1 MQRETEDNLGRHL
14 APWIEKYI
22 AGIPHVQAG
31 TRRTYR
37 YDVKRFVRYLEGS
50 SDVRTRLP
58 IALKQET
65 MVAWLKDMAARLS
78 LRTIDTRI
86 VPVCGFLS
94 FLEGEG
100 VLRRNLLKRLQ
111 KRYPRKGLRG
121 IIRALTGGSPR
132 ESLRALKAPPRFAS
146 PLGPSLQRF
155 IALERSH
162 GKLYES
168 EEGALRRFDRFLRS
182 YPNPPRRLSDS
193 ILRRWLRRFS
203 EFHPSCR
210 YKNSV
215 LIRKFCIY
223 LRRFDPE
230 AYVPDSPTVPCP
242 TRFLPHIYS
251 RSRVAS
257 LLEAAGHLSP
267 SPYSP
272 LRPQMFRLLI
282 ALLYATGMRIGEAL
296 KLRLCDIDSKEETLR
311 VWETKFFKS
320 RLVPLSRSM
329 VGEMERYVR
338 LYRRSGVPISRDSPL
353 FQNPRTQRP
362 YSKSCIRESFH
373 HLCDSLGIRTR
384 GGSRPRLHDLRHTFA
399 VHRLENWYR
408 RGEDVQSKLGLL
420 STYMGHGSIS
430 GTQRYLT
437 MTTELLQHASGL
449 FKQYFLSAK

>member
-1 MQRETEDNLGRHL
+1 MQGKAEDNLGRRL
-14 APWIEKYI
+14 APWIEKFI
-22 AGIPHVQAG
+22 AGIPHVQG
-31 TRRTYR
+31 STRRTYR
-37 YDVKRFVRYLEGS
+37 YHVKRFVRYLEAS
-50 SDVRTRLP
+50 SVRGKRLP
-58 IALKQET
+58 IALKRET
-65 MVAWLKDMAARLS
+65 MVAWLRDRSARLS
-78 LRTIDTRI
+78 LRTIDSRI

-100 VLRRNLLKRLQ
+100 VLRRNPLKRLQ
-111 KRYPRKGLRG
+111 ERYPRKGLRG
-121 IIRALTGGSPR
+121 IVRALTGESPR
-132 ESLRALKAPPRFAS
+132 KSLQALKARPRFTS
-146 PLGPSLQRF
+146 PLGPSLQGF

-162 GKLYES
+162 GKLYEG

-193 ILRRWLRRFS
+193 ILRRWLRLFS
-203 EFHPSCR
+203 GLHPSHR

-251 RSRVAS
+251 RSQIAS
-257 LLEAAGHLSP
+257 LLEAAGHLTP
-267 SPYSP
+267 SAYSP
-272 LRPQMFRLLI
+272 LRPQMLRLLVS
-282 ALLYATGMRIGEAL
+282 LLYTTGMRIGEAL
-296 KLRLCDIDSKEETLR
+296 KLRLCDIDWKEETLHVR
-311 VWETKFFKS
+311 EAKFFKS

-329 VGEMERYVR
+329 AREMKRYVR
-338 LYRRSGVPISRDSPL
+338 LYRRSSVPINHDSPL

-362 YSKSCIRESFH
+362 YSKSCVRGAFH
-373 HLCDSLGIRTR
+373 LLCDSLGIRTPA
-384 GGSRPRLHDLRHTFA
+384 GARPRFHDLRHTFA
-399 VHRLENWYR
+399 VHRLEDWYR
-408 RGEDVQSKLGLL
+408 KGEDVQSKLGLL

-449 FKQYFLSAK
+449 FDQYFSSAK